1 MAKFHKK
8 ASLIF
13 LTAFTTASSVLQ
25 AVPVAIYAEET
36 GEDANWLTP
45 VNVTWTGNIYGSH
58 TVDLAFDR
66 VMQTGDNG
74 FHSNGDALG
83 RELTA
88 DLGAVYQ
95 LDKLEYYPRDD
106 AGNGTMTKG
115 DIAWSVDGI
124 NWQEQS
130 VTWEG
135 SSAAKTIEI
144 NACARYVRMI
154 PREAVGDFFGATE
167 IKIFKQNGTENTPSG
182 TVNGAPYSQ
191 DTVALVKANLGL
203 TAAENETNSVF
214 SPFGALDVNYNGRLD
229 VTDYAGL
236 IRTINNSPA
245 LAASGNLYYKADRTV
260 VESGDE
266 LTVTVMT
273 EDANNITAMGGLF
286 TFNADDFDLVAAE
299 GQNPV
304 QMTEWAGYMQNWSSA
319 TTEDGKTT
327 INLAFVMEKDGL
339 SYSGSHPIAQFTL
352 RAKKTSKILTEEGS
366 NSDLNIAQPLSRF
379 GTDGNSADFTKCV
392 FASLPVGDKAT
403 TVLGQSDFA
412 ITITKEGTQYA
423 TDDGNNVNVMVHQRN
438 YDGLFNGDK
447 GDRRFELMWASGG
460 DPYNETI
467 HKTPVDLHFALNT
480 PQPLKSFVLYG
491 GNQNEDGCVRKIGAT
506 VTFDDDSVYEF
517 DGGIFDKPDTVFTFE
532 IPSSMWSKN
541 VKNIDLHI
549 KQTRR
554 SGVDGATIDQHLTL
568 TEFEANAFANTEAV
582 ESIELTSN
590 PASLKRGEAAPV
602 TASVNPD
609 SISHRG
615 YTLTSSDPAVADVY
629 YVTSE
634 DGTIS
639 WNVEGVN
646 AGTATITVTSTSN
659 PDIHAEFEVTVS
671 SERVADQVL
680 QEALDHLRALDPNLI
695 QAERKAEVDEILN
708 TPIPE
713 NDAEFSKFL
722 QSVLPVAADYLYR
735 APIENLLINK
745 SADSGVT
752 VESCI
757 HNAALNQEGGTSGPA
772 EKTLDKDSNTYYHSN
787 YDSEANKRM
796 PHWILYDLGD
806 EYDLSDVTFLPRQ
819 HGNIG
824 SVNGDV
830 ITAEIYASTDKDSLE
845 RIGEFTFEKYE
856 DGVHIANRTE
866 YHAMTFT
873 PVRARYVKLN
883 VLHTGGAGGTDMYTS
898 IAEVNFY
905 QPTDKSAL
913 KSAIAERDTLTE
925 SDYTQESWE
934 AYVQAVTDGQTTV
947 DTPTATQEEVDGAA
961 AEINAK
967 KDQLEREFTLT
978 FQQDGEIKHTA
989 RLGENCTDEELAAVK
1004 EAAKNALTIEDGY
1017 VFVRWDTEPAKPT
1030 DDAVYNAVIKADT
1043 AALEDAIEVYEALE
1057 NPEAIYT
1064 ADSFASYTDAIET
1077 ARELVNN
1084 GTESKE
1090 AVDSALA
1097 AIQSAIDNL
1106 EVTITFIDENGSH
1119 TIDFNATASADD
1131 VKNRAPTPAEK
1142 AGYNFDKWDPE
1153 FAAPTAP
1160 ATYRAQYK
1168 LDYSPLTD
1176 AIEEMKDLPQDDY
1189 TDDSWQ
1195 NLQTKIAEA
1204 QSTVDN
1210 KSLNNP
1216 EEVTAKVAEL
1226 TAAADDLVRAYYITF
1241 LNTDDSELGKQKFA
1255 VDTSAEDVKSAAPV
1269 VPVNAG
1275 YRFEKWVSN
1284 EDGTSPVVAVTGTA
1298 TYKAVVV
1305 VDKTALEAKIDAVN
1319 KEIADNSWTIDN
1331 FTDQSWNDLQ
1341 TALTA
1346 ANTVLNNPDASVED
1360 VENALNAL
1368 NKKDTEKVRAYVLTF
1383 TGTFQGTKVP
1393 DQTHKF
1399 AQGEDVSDYVPEGFA
1414 KEGYILSWTP
1424 ALPTSVTE
1432 TGTFEARWTASSLEM
1447 LEKNM
1452 VAYYPFNGNT
1462 DDHKGTRHGTA
1473 DESNVSYTNESQ
1485 SGQGI
1490 RLENYGRVDF
1500 TGKFD
1505 DLKDIDYY
1513 TLSYW
1518 VKADSFTNTSWIT
1531 RSKDNT
1537 FATGFQDNN
1546 LVLNTN
1552 AGNNRFT
1559 IAKNLNA
1566 GQWYQATWVHT
1577 PAGMSLYLNGAIQK
1591 VGGSDVFKF
1600 VSSMPA
1606 YNRFPLSL
1614 DILGGSTFNGYI
1626 DELRIFD
1633 IALNAE
1639 EAKALYDGDQG
1650 KTGYAYTVTF
1660 KSELSGTPVSTH
1672 IEEAENSAASVVSAA
1687 ADKFIADNRLSA
1699 GNGYVLV
1706 WKDEAGKTVEEF
1718 SSITENKTYIL
1729 TKAVDLTELEEQIK
1743 ALDELNLASESYTE
1757 ESWQTYQTALDNAK
1771 AALVTPPA
1779 TAEEVQ
1785 NLAQALTAGY
1795 NGLVRQ
1801 YEITFKYS
1809 ENGEEKT
1816 KTVLLKENT
1825 TPEDVSKQAP
1835 EVAAPE
1841 GYIFNGW
1848 AADDDAAPIETVTRD
1863 RTYKAVFLVDKKEL
1877 SAKLHEI
1884 ITYLSDNN
1892 LEAADYTEATW
1903 NALESARTFGNAVVK
1918 DTAATVEDV
1927 RGALKVLNNAWAG
1940 MKRVYTLTFMV
1951 EGEATEVRAEQDGLI
1966 SESYPEPEAREG
1978 YTFDGWYT
1986 SDAFGQKVAD
1996 DAVVTSNQ
2004 TIYGRYLIQQGTVT
2018 INRNDGSE
2026 AEEKTVNYNTE
2037 LTLEDPVRAKYN
2049 FKGWY
2054 TTETF
2059 EAGTEWT
2066 SGTAV
2071 TTDLNL
2077 YAKWEGEIY
2086 TATFVYY
2093 EGKDNTTDQKEY
2105 DGKSSFTAPSED
2117 AIKRTGYHFDGWF
2130 KDQEFTEPYD
2140 FTEVAESNITLYGK
2154 WGQRFTVTFDGNGG
2168 SWNGEE
2174 LAPVVVDKDD
2184 KIAEPAKPAKEHYR
2198 FAGWFADLADEA
2210 AFDFDTPITED
2221 LVLHAKW
2228 EAETY
2233 TATFVYYEGK
2243 DNTTDQKEY
2252 DGKSS
2257 FTAPSEEATN
2267 RAGYRF
2273 DGWYTDQKFTKPY
2286 DFTEAA
2292 EKNITLYGKW
2302 VQTFTVTFDGN
2313 GGSWNGNELDPAV
2326 VDKDDKIAEPEKPAK
2341 EHYQFAGWFADLA
2354 DENAFDFENTPIT
2367 SDLVLHAKWKAE
2379 TYTATFVYYEGKD
2392 NTTNQKEYDG
2402 KSSFTAPSEEATTR
2416 TGYRFIGWYTD
2427 QEFTKPY
2434 DFTEA
2439 AEKNITLY
2447 GKWEQTFTVTFDGN
2461 GGSWDGK
2468 ELDPVVVEKDDKIA
2482 EPAKPAKEHY
2492 RFAGWFADLA
2502 DENAF
2507 DFENTPI
2514 TGDLVLHAKWEAE
2527 TYTATFV
2534 YYEGKDNTTVQQ
2546 QYDGKSSFTAPS
2558 EDATNREKY
2567 HFKGWYT
2574 DQEFIKP
2581 YEFTEVAESN
2591 ITLYGKWVETFTA
2604 TFDGNGGSWDGKE
2617 LDPVVVEKD
2626 DKIAE
2631 PAKPAR
2637 EHYQFVGWFADLA
2650 DKDPFDFESTPI
2662 TGDLVLHAKWTPNDY
2677 TVTYVSNGGDKVE
2690 PETVTYSEDA
2700 KFAEPEDPTKLH
2712 HIFKGW
2718 YADKELTTL
2727 YSFDT
2732 PVTGSI
2738 KLYAKW
2744 EAVTYTATF
2753 DSKGGSE
2760 VDEYVVTYSDTAKF
2774 AKPTD
2779 PTRAYYTFT
2788 GWYVNDAC
2796 TIAYSFD
2803 KPVTGDLTLYAGWNP
2818 ANYTLT
2824 FESNGGSAVASQTV
2838 KYSDEAVFTEPGTPV
2853 KGHYTFAGWY
2863 TDPELNIPYDFVT
2876 RVTGDLTLYAK
2887 WTPQT
2892 YQVTFNSGED
2902 ASLVPAQKV
2911 SYMEKADVPP
2921 VPTKKHYVF
2930 AGWYYTPEGETDK
2943 KEYNFETPVT
2953 GNVYLFA
2960 EWTLAE
2966 YEIRLRANGGT
2977 VSESVIRGN
2986 YGNHLTK
2993 DKAAA
2998 DADKTLT
3005 YLPTPERKGYKFEG
3019 WYKTAE
3025 FADNTA
3031 WDFANDTITGSMSL
3045 YAKWTKDPE
3054 PQVLDYTLIDAARI
3068 KAEEISKNLNAYSN
3082 PADENGKEIQ
3092 NVFASAKRKADLVR
3106 DTAETQAEL
3115 DGSAAEL
3122 NQVMLQLRRK
3132 PSAEALGKLKT
3143 R

>member
-115 DIAWSVDGI
+115 DIAWSIDGI

-236 IRTINNSPA
+236 IRVINNSPA

-273 EDANNITAMGGLF
+273 EDANNVSAMGGLF

-319 TTEDGKTT
+319 SAEDGKTT
-327 INLAFVMEKDGL
+327 INLAFVMEKDGVT
-339 SYSGSHPIAQFTL
+339 YSGSHPIAQFTL

-366 NSDLNIAQPLSRF
+366 SSDLNIAQPLSRI
-379 GTDGNSADFTKCV
+379 GMDGNSADFTKCV
-392 FASLPVGDKAT
+392 FTSLPVGDKAT
-403 TVLGQSDFA
+403 AVLRQSDFA

-568 TEFEANAFANTEAV
+568 TEFEANAFANTEEV

-824 SVNGDV
+824 SINGDV

-905 QPTDKSAL
+905 QPTDKSSL

-1216 EEVTAKVAEL
+1216 EEVTAKVTEL
-1226 TAAADDLVRAYYITF
+1226 TDAKNALVRTYLIKFVNVDGSTLF
-1241 LNTDDSELGKQKFA
+1241 EKKFA
-1255 VDTSAEDVKSAAPV
+1255 KDTTADAVLAEAPEV
-1269 VPVNAG
+1269 EVETG

-1284 EDGTSPVVAVTGTA
+1284 EDGTSPVASVTGNA

-1305 VDKTALEAKIDAVN
+1305 VDKTALKAKIDAVN
-1319 KEIADNSWTIDN
+1319 KELTDNSWTIDK
-1331 FTDQSWNDLQ
+1331 FTDASWNALDAALKAADTAYNNSNATVQEVSGALKTLTDARNGLKNAYMVTFIVEGQ
-1341 TALTA
+1341 TYRSIKVEEGTLTSEI
-1346 ANTVLNNPDASVED
+1346 LPEEPKRSGY
-1360 VENALNAL
+1360 
-1368 NKKDTEKVRAYVLTF
+1368 RF
-1383 TGTFQGTKVP
+1383 TGWNPSLPNTIQAPWEFK
-1393 DQTHKF
+1393 
-1399 AQGEDVSDYVPEGFA
+1399 AQWELDSDDP
-1414 KEGYILSWTP
+1414 LS
-1424 ALPTSVTE
+1424 AY
-1432 TGTFEARWTASSLEM
+1432 R
-1447 LEKNM
+1447 
-1452 VAYYPFNGNT
+1452 VAYYPFNGNA
-1462 DDHKGTRHGTA
+1462 DDHCA
-1473 DESNVSYTNESQ
+1473 DRDGVADATGVTYSNDGK
-1485 SGQGI
+1485 SGQGVHLDAHAKI
-1490 RLENYGRVDF
+1490 SFSQDF
-1500 TGKFD
+1500 EEMDEWTM
-1505 DLKDIDYY
+1505 
-1513 TLSYW
+1513 SYW
-1518 VKADSFTNTSWIT
+1518 VKADTVTGNSWVTQDKTGNFVTALRVGVGGNTAGYIGFRTSKASGQHYTVT
-1531 RSKDNT
+1531 RTASPNT
-1537 FATGFQDNN
+1537 
-1546 LVLNTN
+1546 
-1552 AGNNRFT
+1552 
-1559 IAKNLNA
+1559 
-1566 GQWYQATWVHT
+1566 WYHLTWVRDS
-1577 PAGMSLYLNGAIQK
+1577 AGVTLYIDGQLVRTIPYK
-1591 VGGSDVFKF
+1591 TFPLCLDVIGGSDFAGYVDE
-1600 VSSMPA
+1600 VRV
-1606 YNRFPLSL
+1606 YNK
-1614 DILGGSTFNGYI
+1614 G
-1626 DELRIFD
+1626 
-1633 IALNAE
+1633 LNADE
-1639 EAKALYDGDQG
+1639 VSVDYQKDQQEKAYV
-1650 KTGYAYTVTF
+1650 YTVTL
-1660 KSELSGTPVSTH
+1660 KSELPGSECSAYKEFDVDT
-1672 IEEAENSAASVVSAA
+1672 EASDIQAMANQFKTENSLAAE
-1687 ADKFIADNRLSA
+1687 D
-1699 GNGYVLV
+1699 GYVLV
-1706 WKDEAGKTVEEF
+1706 WKDEEGNTVSDF
-1718 SSITENKTYIL
+1718 SKVTENKTYVL
-1729 TKAVDLTELEEQIK
+1729 TQAVDITPLQDKVKEVQDRNLTEEPYS
-1743 ALDELNLASESYTE
+1743 N
-1757 ESWQTYQTALDNAK
+1757 ESWAKFTEALHNAK
-1771 AALVTPPA
+1771 AALVNIPA
-1779 TAEEVQ
+1779 TPAEVT
-1785 NLAQALTAGY
+1785 ALVNALQDAVDGLRAGY
-1795 NGLVRQ
+1795 V
-1801 YEITFKYS
+1801 ITFEYTINGKKQVTTVKMEEES
-1809 ENGEEKT
+1809 SAEN
-1816 KTVLLKENT
+1816 
-1825 TPEDVSKQAP
+1825 VSKQAP
-1835 EVAAPE
+1835 SFEVPE
-1841 GYIFNGW
+1841 GYFMNGW
-1848 AADDDAAPIETVTRD
+1848 ETAEGKPIEAVSKAE
-1863 RTYKAVFLVDKKEL
+1863 TYIAQILVDKSQLAAKMGEVRKAIADDEL
-1877 SAKLHEI
+1877 TK
-1884 ITYLSDNN
+1884 DNFTDTSWGAIQ
-1892 LEAADYTEATW
+1892 EALNQGDQVIGDAE
-1903 NALESARTFGNAVVK
+1903 
-1918 DTAATVEDV
+1918 ATVENV
-1927 RGALKVLNNAWAG
+1927 SAALDKLTDAWENRVSAYKISFVL
-1940 MKRVYTLTFMV
+1940 
-1951 EGEATEVRAEQDGLI
+1951 EGTVI
-1966 SESYPEPEAREG
+1966 SEVKVAVTDTISSKCPTAPVREG

-1986 SDAFGQKVAD
+1986 DAEYTTKLDESARPVSAQ
-1996 DAVVTSNQ
+1996 SL
-2004 TIYGRYLIQQGTVT
+2004 YGRWIAEKRTVT
-2018 INRNDGSE
+2018 IHWNNGNPDDVR
-2026 AEEKTVNYNTE
+2026 TVNYDSVLNLGT
-2037 LTLEDPVRAKYN
+2037 PVRTGHEFLGWFTDEQCTAENVWTDGSVITANLDLYANWKIEKRTVTLNQNYN
-2049 FKGWY
+2049 GAPTPAEDVIDYSAAYTPAAPAEREGYDFAGWY
-2054 TTETF
+2054 KDA
-2059 EAGTEWT
+2059 AGTESEKWVD
-2066 SGTAV
+2066 GTAV
-2071 TTDLNL
+2071 TEDTEL
-2077 YAKWEGEIY
+2077 YAKWKIQKRTVTLNLNFEGAPNPAEDVIDYGTVY
-2086 TATFVYY
+2086 TPAAPERVGYDFVGWYKDAAGTEDEKWIDGTKVTNDTELYAKWKIQATTVTLNLNY
-2093 EGKDNTTDQKEY
+2093 EGAPDPAEDVVDYDSAYTPAVPIREGYDFVGWYKDAAGTESEKWV
-2105 DGKSSFTAPSED
+2105 DGAKVTENIELYAQWK
-2117 AIKRTGYHFDGWF
+2117 IQKRTVTLNLNYEGAPAPTQDVVDYDTTYTPAAPAAREG
-2130 KDQEFTEPYD
+2130 YD
-2140 FTEVAESNITLYGK
+2140 FL
-2154 WGQRFTVTFDGNGG
+2154 
-2168 SWNGEE
+2168 
-2174 LAPVVVDKDD
+2174 
-2184 KIAEPAKPAKEHYR
+2184 
-2198 FAGWFADLADEA
+2198 
-2210 AFDFDTPITED
+2210 
-2221 LVLHAKW
+2221 
-2228 EAETY
+2228 
-2233 TATFVYYEGK
+2233 
-2243 DNTTDQKEY
+2243 
-2252 DGKSS
+2252 
-2257 FTAPSEEATN
+2257 
-2267 RAGYRF
+2267 
-2273 DGWYTDQKFTKPY
+2273 GWYTDTAGTENKKWVDGTKVTENTELYAQWKIQQRTVTLNLNYEDAPDPKHDVMDYGTAYTPAAPTREGY
-2286 DFTEAA
+2286 DF
-2292 EKNITLYGKW
+2292 L
-2302 VQTFTVTFDGN
+2302 
-2313 GGSWNGNELDPAV
+2313 
-2326 VDKDDKIAEPEKPAK
+2326 
-2341 EHYQFAGWFADLA
+2341 
-2354 DENAFDFENTPIT
+2354 
-2367 SDLVLHAKWKAE
+2367 
-2379 TYTATFVYYEGKD
+2379 
-2392 NTTNQKEYDG
+2392 
-2402 KSSFTAPSEEATTR
+2402 
-2416 TGYRFIGWYTD
+2416 GWYTD
-2427 QEFTKPY
+2427 AAGTENKKWIDGTKVTENTELYAKWKVQKRVVTLNLNYEDAAEPTKDEMDYGTAYTPAAPTREGY
-2434 DFTEA
+2434 DF
-2439 AEKNITLY
+2439 L
-2447 GKWEQTFTVTFDGN
+2447 
-2461 GGSWDGK
+2461 
-2468 ELDPVVVEKDDKIA
+2468 
-2482 EPAKPAKEHY
+2482 
-2492 RFAGWFADLA
+2492 
-2502 DENAF
+2502 
-2507 DFENTPI
+2507 
-2514 TGDLVLHAKWEAE
+2514 
-2527 TYTATFV
+2527 
-2534 YYEGKDNTTVQQ
+2534 
-2546 QYDGKSSFTAPS
+2546 
-2558 EDATNREKY
+2558 
-2567 HFKGWYT
+2567 GWYT
-2574 DQEFIKP
+2574 DAAG
-2581 YEFTEVAESN
+2581 TEN
-2591 ITLYGKWVETFTA
+2591 KKWI
-2604 TFDGNGGSWDGKE
+2604 DGTKVTENTE
-2617 LDPVVVEKD
+2617 L
-2626 DKIAE
+2626 
-2631 PAKPAR
+2631 
-2637 EHYQFVGWFADLA
+2637 
-2650 DKDPFDFESTPI
+2650 
-2662 TGDLVLHAKWTPNDY
+2662 
-2677 TVTYVSNGGDKVE
+2677 
-2690 PETVTYSEDA
+2690 
-2700 KFAEPEDPTKLH
+2700 
-2712 HIFKGW
+2712 
-2718 YADKELTTL
+2718 
-2727 YSFDT
+2727 
-2732 PVTGSI
+2732 
-2738 KLYAKW
+2738 
-2744 EAVTYTATF
+2744 
-2753 DSKGGSE
+2753 
-2760 VDEYVVTYSDTAKF
+2760 
-2774 AKPTD
+2774 
-2779 PTRAYYTFT
+2779 
-2788 GWYVNDAC
+2788 
-2796 TIAYSFD
+2796 
-2803 KPVTGDLTLYAGWNP
+2803 
-2818 ANYTLT
+2818 
-2824 FESNGGSAVASQTV
+2824 
-2838 KYSDEAVFTEPGTPV
+2838 
-2853 KGHYTFAGWY
+2853 
-2863 TDPELNIPYDFVT
+2863 
-2876 RVTGDLTLYAK
+2876 
-2887 WTPQT
+2887 
-2892 YQVTFNSGED
+2892 
-2902 ASLVPAQKV
+2902 
-2911 SYMEKADVPP
+2911 
-2921 VPTKKHYVF
+2921 
-2930 AGWYYTPEGETDK
+2930 
-2943 KEYNFETPVT
+2943 
-2953 GNVYLFA
+2953 
-2960 EWTLAE
+2960 
-2966 YEIRLRANGGT
+2966 
-2977 VSESVIRGN
+2977 
-2986 YGNHLTK
+2986 
-2993 DKAAA
+2993 
-2998 DADKTLT
+2998 
-3005 YLPTPERKGYKFEG
+3005 
-3019 WYKTAE
+3019 
-3025 FADNTA
+3025 
-3031 WDFANDTITGSMSL
+3031 
-3045 YAKWTKDPE
+3045 
-3054 PQVLDYTLIDAARI
+3054 
-3068 KAEEISKNLNAYSN
+3068 
-3082 PADENGKEIQ
+3082 
-3092 NVFASAKRKADLVR
+3092 
-3106 DTAETQAEL
+3106 
-3115 DGSAAEL
+3115 
-3122 NQVMLQLRRK
+3122 
-3132 PSAEALGKLKT
+3132 
-3143 R
+3143 

>member
-1 MAKFHKK
+1 
-8 ASLIF
+8 
-13 LTAFTTASSVLQ
+13 
-25 AVPVAIYAEET
+25 
-36 GEDANWLTP
+36 
-45 VNVTWTGNIYGSH
+45 
-58 TVDLAFDR
+58 
-66 VMQTGDNG
+66 
-74 FHSNGDALG
+74 
-83 RELTA
+83 
-88 DLGAVYQ
+88 
-95 LDKLEYYPRDD
+95 
-106 AGNGTMTKG
+106 
-115 DIAWSVDGI
+115 
-124 NWQEQS
+124 
-130 VTWEG
+130 
-135 SSAAKTIEI
+135 
-144 NACARYVRMI
+144 
-154 PREAVGDFFGATE
+154 
-167 IKIFKQNGTENTPSG
+167 
-182 TVNGAPYSQ
+182 
-191 DTVALVKANLGL
+191 
-203 TAAENETNSVF
+203 
-214 SPFGALDVNYNGRLD
+214 
-229 VTDYAGL
+229 
-236 IRTINNSPA
+236 
-245 LAASGNLYYKADRTV
+245 
-260 VESGDE
+260 
-266 LTVTVMT
+266 
-273 EDANNITAMGGLF
+273 
-286 TFNADDFDLVAAE
+286 
-299 GQNPV
+299 
-304 QMTEWAGYMQNWSSA
+304 
-319 TTEDGKTT
+319 
-327 INLAFVMEKDGL
+327 
-339 SYSGSHPIAQFTL
+339 
-352 RAKKTSKILTEEGS
+352 
-366 NSDLNIAQPLSRF
+366 
-379 GTDGNSADFTKCV
+379 
-392 FASLPVGDKAT
+392 
-403 TVLGQSDFA
+403 
-412 ITITKEGTQYA
+412 
-423 TDDGNNVNVMVHQRN
+423 
-438 YDGLFNGDK
+438 
-447 GDRRFELMWASGG
+447 
-460 DPYNETI
+460 
-467 HKTPVDLHFALNT
+467 
-480 PQPLKSFVLYG
+480 
-491 GNQNEDGCVRKIGAT
+491 
-506 VTFDDDSVYEF
+506 
-517 DGGIFDKPDTVFTFE
+517 
-532 IPSSMWSKN
+532 MWSKN

-590 PASLKRGEAAPV
+590 PASLKRGGAAPV

-2434 DFTEA
+2434 
-2439 AEKNITLY
+2439 
-2447 GKWEQTFTVTFDGN
+2447 
-2461 GGSWDGK
+2461 
-2468 ELDPVVVEKDDKIA
+2468 
-2482 EPAKPAKEHY
+2482 
-2492 RFAGWFADLA
+2492 
-2502 DENAF
+2502 
-2507 DFENTPI
+2507 
-2514 TGDLVLHAKWEAE
+2514 
-2527 TYTATFV
+2527 
-2534 YYEGKDNTTVQQ
+2534 
-2546 QYDGKSSFTAPS
+2546 
-2558 EDATNREKY
+2558 
-2567 HFKGWYT
+2567 
-2574 DQEFIKP
+2574 
-2581 YEFTEVAESN
+2581 EFTEVAESN